1 MAIRISIFCL
11 KKSLSLSTKCLILV
25 DIVNLFQIREHTW
38 PHSTISA
45 DERIQQI
52 CIQSANEEQLLELIT
67 NRYKMYIN
75 KLKQKTKRNENNN
88 TILAKKLNIFRLEI
102 YQQSTQMIKNI

>member
-1 MAIRISIFCL
+1 
-11 KKSLSLSTKCLILV
+11 
-25 DIVNLFQIREHTW
+25 
-38 PHSTISA
+38 
-45 DERIQQI
+45 
-52 CIQSANEEQLLELIT
+52 
-67 NRYKMYIN
+67 MYIN